1 MSYILD
7 ALRRAD
13 SERERERSAV
23 PGLHTQAV
31 PVGAPEGE
39 TDAPAH
45 PWKWPIAVA
54 FVALLGL
61 VAWLWFG
68 RAEAPKPALPLTSA
82 PASSAP
88 AAPLAAPAAAPAAPA
103 PAPVAAAGPP
113 AAPVAASAAPV
124 REPAP
129 ATARKPPAPAASAK
143 KSPASA
149 AAAASAA
156 PKAPAKAS
164 EPEVKISPLNEL
176 PDEVRRALPAI
187 TVSGSIYSKSAT
199 NRMLVIN
206 GQVFHE
212 GDELATGLVLEQIR
226 QKSAVL
232 KFKTY
237 RYEITY

>member
-39 TDAPAH
+39 TDAPAN
-45 PWKWPIAVA
+45 PWKWPIAAA

-68 RAEAPKPALPLTSA
+68 RAKAPEPALPLTSA

-113 AAPVAASAAPV
+113 AAPAAPGAPSAAPV
-124 REPAP
+124 RHPAP

-156 PKAPAKAS
+156 PRAPAQAY
-164 EPEVKISPLNEL
+164 EPEVYI
-176 PDEVRRALPAI
+176 
-187 TVSGSIYSKSAT
+187 
-199 NRMLVIN
+199 
-206 GQVFHE
+206 
-212 GDELATGLVLEQIR
+212 
-226 QKSAVL
+226 
-232 KFKTY
+232 
-237 RYEITY
+237 